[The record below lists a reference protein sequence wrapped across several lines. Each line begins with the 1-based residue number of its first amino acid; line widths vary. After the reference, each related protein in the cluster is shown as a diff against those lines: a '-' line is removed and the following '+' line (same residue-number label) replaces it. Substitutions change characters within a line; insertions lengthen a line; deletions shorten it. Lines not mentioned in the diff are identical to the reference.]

1 VPVKSGDVVV
11 LATDG
16 LFDNMPEQ
24 VALLTMALLTMAL
37 LTMALLTMASSTTC
51 PSRWAATTVV
61 L

>member
-37 LTMALLTMASSTTC
+37 LTMASSTTC